1 MKVRI
6 TKEHQSNYFL
16 GALNR
21 NHKFPKDKAES
32 WQAPGNSQGLK
43 EIWSKGKQTL

>member
-6 TKEHQSNYFL
+6 TKEHQSKDYL
-16 GALNR
+16 EALNR

-32 WQAPGNSQGLK
+32 WQPPGNSQGLK
-43 EIWSKGKQTL
+43 EIWSKGKQML